1 VHCTNLVQHKD
12 IMDDRLAAINLSPFQ
27 LRNMLKTVVIIIDEH
42 FDILYVNDA
51 ALAMLETG
59 LKQIHDR
66 KFYEFFLDDGVE
78 RSTFEDALRNYED
91 FSETEV
97 QLCFKDGRCILTDM
111 TATCF
116 DIDGQRMML
125 LEIKQ
130 IDKQKKIT
138 QETLQYAQQEAAKEL
153 VRGLAHEIKNPLGG
167 IRGAAQL
174 LEKELTNPE
183 QKEFTQMIID
193 QSDRLCSLVDRLLGP
208 NSLPQMKW
216 TNIHEVIEKVR
227 SVIYADTLQDIAIE
241 IERDYDPSIPD
252 LYVDP
257 DMLQQALLNIARNSM
272 QALKSAKTQN
282 ACIRLKTRIERQSV
296 IKGKRYGL
304 SALISIIDNGPG
316 IPKELRDTIFYPMVT
331 TKQNGSGLGLSI
343 AQNLTNHHDGKIDV
357 ESYPGH
363 TEFTLYLPIKKRHE

>member
-1 VHCTNLVQHKD
+1 
-12 IMDDRLAAINLSPFQ
+12 
-27 LRNMLKTVVIIIDEH
+27 MLKTVVIIIDEH

-59 LKQIHDR
+59 VKQIYDR
-66 KFYEFFLDDGVE
+66 KFYEFFLDNGIE
-78 RSTFEDALRNYED
+78 RSTFEDALRNRDD

-97 QLCFKDGRCILTDM
+97 QLCFKDGRSVLTDI

-116 DIDGQRMML
+116 EIENDRMML

-138 QETLQYAQQEAAKEL
+138 RETIQDAQQEAAREL

-183 QKEFTQMIID
+183 QKEYTQMIVD
-193 QSDRLCSLVDRLLGP
+193 QSDRLRSLVDRLLGP
-208 NSLPQMKW
+208 NSLPQMRW

-227 SVIYADTLQDIAIE
+227 AVVLADSMNDIH
-241 IERDYDPSIPD
+241 IERDYDVSIPD
-252 LYVDP
+252 VYVDP

-272 QALKSAKTQN
+272 QALKSAHTPK
-282 ACIRLKTRIERQSV
+282 ACIQFKTRVERQSV
-296 IKGKRYGL
+296 IKGKRHAL
-304 SALISIIDNGPG
+304 SALISITDNGPG
-316 IPKELRDTIFYPMVT
+316 IPTELKDTVFYPMVT
-331 TKQNGSGLGLSI
+331 SKQNGSGLGLSI

-363 TEFTLYLPIKKRHE
+363 TEFTLYLPIKKRRD

>member
-1 VHCTNLVQHKD
+1 
-12 IMDDRLAAINLSPFQ
+12 MEDRLAAINLSPFQ

-51 ALAMLETG
+51 ALALLETG

-66 KFYEFFLDDGVE
+66 KFYEFFLEDGIE
-78 RSTFEDALRNYED
+78 RSTFEDAFRNRED

-97 QLCFKDGRCILTDM
+97 QLFFKDGRCVLTDI

-116 DIDGQRMML
+116 DSDGQRMML
-125 LEIKQ
+125 LEIRQ

-138 QETLQYAQQEAAKEL
+138 QETIQHAQQEAAREL

-174 LEKELTNPE
+174 LEKELTNPD
-183 QKEFTQMIID
+183 QKEFTQMIVD
-193 QSDRLCSLVDRLLGP
+193 QSDRLRSLVDRLLGP

-227 SVIYADTLQDIAIE
+227 AVIFADTLQVIQ
-241 IERDYDPSIPD
+241 IERDYDVSIPD
-252 LYVDP
+252 LFVDP

-272 QALKSAKTQN
+272 QALKSDETPN
-282 ACIRLKTRIERQSV
+282 ACIKLKTRIERQSV

-316 IPKELRDTIFYPMVT
+316 IPKELKDTVFYPMVT
-331 TKQNGSGLGLSI
+331 SKHNGSGLGLSI

-363 TEFTLYLPIKKRHE
+363 TEFTLYLPIKKRLE

>member
-1 VHCTNLVQHKD
+1 
-12 IMDDRLAAINLSPFQ
+12 MDDRLAALNLSPFQ

-66 KFYEFFLDDGVE
+66 KFYEFFSEDGIE
-78 RSTFEDALRNYED
+78 RSTFEEAIRNRED

-97 QLCFKDGRCILTDM
+97 QLCFKDGRCVLTDI

-116 DIDGQRMML
+116 EIEKQRMML

-138 QETLQYAQQEAAKEL
+138 QETIQHAQQEAAREL

-174 LEKELTNPE
+174 LEKELSNPE
-183 QKEFTQMIID
+183 QKEFTQMIVD
-193 QSDRLCSLVDRLLGP
+193 QSDRLRSLVDRLLGP
-208 NSLPQMKW
+208 NSLPQMCW

-227 SVIYADTLQDIAIE
+227 AVVSADTLHDIH
-241 IERDYDPSIPD
+241 IERDYDVSIPD
-252 LYVDP
+252 VYIDP
-257 DMLQQALLNIARNSM
+257 DMLQQALLNMARNSM
-272 QALKSAKTQN
+272 QALKSAETPN
-282 ACIRLKTRIERQSV
+282 ARILFKTRVERQSV
-296 IKGKRYGL
+296 IKGKRHGL
-304 SALISIIDNGPG
+304 CALISINDNGPG
-316 IPKELRDTIFYPMVT
+316 IPKELKDTVFYPMVT
-331 TKQNGSGLGLSI
+331 SKPNGSGLGLSI

-357 ESYPGH
+357 ESYPGN
-363 TEFTLYLPIKKRHE
+363 TEFTLYLPIKKKVE

>member
-1 VHCTNLVQHKD
+1 LHKIGASNKG

-27 LRNMLKTVVIIIDEH
+27 LRNMLKTVVIIINEN
-42 FDILYVNDA
+42 FDIVFVNDA

-59 LKQIHDR
+59 VKQTYER
-66 KFYEFFLDDGVE
+66 KFYEFFLDDGIE
-78 RSTFEDALRNYED
+78 RSTFEEALSNRED
-91 FSETEV
+91 FNETEV
-97 QLCFKDGRCILTDM
+97 QLCFKDGRSVLTDI

-116 DIDGQRMML
+116 EAESERMML

-138 QETLQYAQQEAAKEL
+138 QETMQHAQQKAAREL

-183 QKEFTQMIID
+183 LKEFTQMIVD
-193 QSDRLCSLVDRLLGP
+193 QSDRLRSLVDRLLGP
-208 NSLPQMKW
+208 NSLPQMRW

-227 SVIYADTLQDIAIE
+227 AVVLADTMHDILID
-241 IERDYDPSIPD
+241 RDYDVSIPD
-252 LYVDP
+252 VYVDP

-272 QALKSAKTQN
+272 QALKTAQTQSAS
-282 ACIRLKTRIERQSV
+282 ILFRTRIERQAM
-296 IKGKRYGL
+296 IKGKRHAL
-304 SALISIIDNGPG
+304 CALISITDNGPG
-316 IPKELRDTIFYPMVT
+316 IPKELKDTVFYPMVT
-331 TKQNGSGLGLSI
+331 SKPNGSGLGLSI

-357 ESYPGH
+357 ESFPGH
-363 TEFTLYLPIKKRHE
+363 TEFTLYLPIKIRRE

>member
-1 VHCTNLVQHKD
+1 
-12 IMDDRLAAINLSPFQ
+12 MDDRLAAINLSPFQ

-66 KFYEFFLDDGVE
+66 KFYEFFLDDGIE
-78 RSTFEDALRNYED
+78 RSTFEIALRHQED

-97 QLCFKDGRCILTDM
+97 QLCFKDGRSVLTDI
-111 TATCF
+111 TASCF
-116 DIDGQRMML
+116 EIDGQRMML

-138 QETLQYAQQEAAKEL
+138 QETLQHAQQEAAREL

-174 LEKELTNPE
+174 LEKELTDPE
-183 QKEFTQMIID
+183 QKEFTQMIVD

-208 NSLPQMKW
+208 NSLPQRKW
-216 TNIHEVIEKVR
+216 INIHQVIEKVR
-227 SVIYADTLQDIAIE
+227 SVIYADTLHNIE
-241 IERDYDPSIPD
+241 IVRDYDPSIPD
-252 LYVDP
+252 LYIDP

-272 QALKSAKTQN
+272 QALKSDNTESARIK
-282 ACIRLKTRIERQSV
+282 LKTRIERQSV

-316 IPKELRDTIFYPMVT
+316 IPKELKDTVFYPMVT

-357 ESYPGH
+357 VSYPGH